1 MEMSDL
7 DAPVLAPQ
15 EQDGFDSA
23 GARWFWLRRSKMF
36 SLQRD
41 TARALHGA
49 QCRKMTGTFRTEW
62 SDGVGTGSAA
72 PLR

>member
-23 GARWFWLRRSKMF
+23 GARWFWLRRSKII
-36 SLQRD
+36 LPPLEQ
-41 TARALHGA
+41 
-49 QCRKMTGTFRTEW
+49 
-62 SDGVGTGSAA
+62 DGFGSAGA
-72 PLR
+72 RCLACSAIPHVRSTERNVEK